1 METVVDADAIRSIR
15 IELGKRIRTLR
26 KKQGLTQA
34 ALGEIVKLDRTYIVG
49 IEKGKRNV
57 SVESLIR
64 ISTGL
69 GVRLSELFLNVD
81 ADVFEDAK

>member
-1 METVVDADAIRSIR
+1 METVVDTDAIRSIR
-15 IELGKRIRTLR
+15 IEHGKRIRTLR

-34 ALGEIVKLDRTYIVG
+34 ALGEIAKLDRTYIVG

-57 SVESLIR
+57 SVESLIK

>member
-34 ALGEIVKLDRTYIVG
+34 ALGEIAKLDRTYIVG

-57 SVESLIR
+57 SVESLIK

-81 ADVFEDAK
+81 ADGFEDAK